1 MTIDLFW
8 DNVKILNIKKEDDV
22 YISSVYSDN
31 INTVKNS
38 GFPIFFL
45 KEISV
50 VSDELPN
57 IVKQRISNI
66 NNIKGKLR
74 FKNDYS
80 SEEIEE
86 NIYNYINTTKCR
98 RPTDKFSI
106 KIEIR

>member
-50 VSDELPN
+50 VSD
-57 IVKQRISNI
+57 
-66 NNIKGKLR
+66 
-74 FKNDYS
+74 
-80 SEEIEE
+80 
-86 NIYNYINTTKCR
+86 
-98 RPTDKFSI
+98 
-106 KIEIR
+106 